1 MSKFFTWFGGNLT
14 LPLLLLGFWPIYFGL
29 SLPQALLAIA
39 AGTAAGALLMG
50 VLAAMG
56 TRLGLPQQVQARGPL
71 GYYGNYPPVAIVNVF
86 AAVGWAVVN
95 TIIGAQALDE
105 LLGVPSS
112 AGIVAISVLQGLLVV
127 FGYNMIHFVNRIG
140 SVLLGVLFLSITVV
154 ALTKAHWTTHSD
166 PHAPFFVGT
175 TGGWI
180 TSAGYFFSF
189 LLAWAPFASD
199 YSRYLPAST
208 SGRRVRLNTAA
219 GNFCAIF
226 WLGAVGA
233 LVASAAG
240 QAGVIESVK
249 HLTGDFAPLAML
261 TIVVSTFPV
270 NGLNLYGGAIS
281 LLTLRAPVSR
291 RTAAVIAT
299 VLTMV
304 LSLWLGGDIYAK
316 FHDFLVA
323 SGYLI
328 APWVTVVFLDLRGVP
343 AVLDV
348 QRLDRPDRPRPP
360 GPRRRVLLHRRC
372 RSRRGL
378 PAHLP
383 AVAALRIPAPAR
395 PPRRAP
401 GTGRALRVGSLV
413 DPDRLAARAPSGAEP
428 TTSAITRSLHPWR
441 FSAREV
447 RGAAGRGPLRRAGQL
462 DGDGAGG
469 GRCGGCGDD
478 SSPAPG
484 GGVALAATSYN
495 L

>member
-1 MSKFFTWFGGNLT
+1 MAHIDSAAETGDRGYRDAIAKVEPYGVDHIPDSERHGRPSSQFFTWFGGNLT

-29 SLPQALLAIA
+29 SLPEALLAIA

-95 TIIGAQALDE
+95 TIIGAQALHE

-112 AGIVAISVLQGLLVV
+112 VGIVAISVLQGLLVV

-233 LVASAAG
+233 LVASAVG

-304 LSLWLGGDIYAK
+304 LSLWLSGDIYAK

-328 APWVTVVFLDLRGVP
+328 APWVTVVFLDYFLAG
-343 AVLDV
+343 
-348 QRLDRPDRPRPP
+348 
-360 GPRRRVLLHRRC
+360 RVHKIKELYD
-372 RSRRGL
+372 RSRTVEWGFLAWFIGCAASLPFWTSNAWTGPIAHAHPGL
-378 PAHLP
+378 GDVSYYIGGAAA
-383 AVAALRIPAPAR
+383 AVVYLLTYRLSP
-395 PPRRAP
+395 
-401 GTGRALRVGSLV
+401 LSGSLRRHGRHTGQ
-413 DPDRLAARAPSGAEP
+413 PAQAGLSESGA
-428 TTSAITRSLHPWR
+428 
-441 FSAREV
+441 
-447 RGAAGRGPLRRAGQL
+447 
-462 DGDGAGG
+462 
-469 GRCGGCGDD
+469 
-478 SSPAPG
+478 SSIQTG
-484 GGVALAATSYN
+484 
-495 L
+495 